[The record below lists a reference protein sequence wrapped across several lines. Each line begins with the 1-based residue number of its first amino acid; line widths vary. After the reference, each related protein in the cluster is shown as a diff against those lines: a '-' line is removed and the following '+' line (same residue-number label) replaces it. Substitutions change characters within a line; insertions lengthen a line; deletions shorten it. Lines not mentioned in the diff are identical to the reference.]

1 MKKSDLLTG
10 ALQQKT
16 LMTFEKE
23 FNAQG
28 LFVNVSRI
36 SEVATHIL

>member
-1 MKKSDLLTG
+1 MKKGDSIMV
-10 ALQQKT
+10 ALKQKT
-16 LMTFEKE
+16 WMTVEKE

-36 SEVATHIL
+36 SEL